1 MNNKTVISSD
11 EIVFE
16 TPPGPEDLRKMDLDE
31 LKMEAINLGISR
43 EAIENIKDDDKKKVF
58 LVKEIIRI
66 RPPVPS
72 NLPPIL
78 LVEKFNPSKME
89 KTVKFRYVKHL
100 FNKGNVY
107 QKSIISVES
116 YIVPLQYSEI
126 NCQTKNNLLE
136 SIHLEVDNLNLDDH
150 SSKEKILEFACNNSK
165 SNTEK
170 RRRATALQ
178 KRLLANNYKRHRITT
193 FDISAY

>member
-1 MNNKTVISSD
+1 MNNNKVISS
-11 EIVFE
+11 EEVVFE

-58 LVKEIIRI
+58 LINEILRI

-72 NLPPIL
+72 NLQPVL
-78 LVEKFNPSKME
+78 LSEEFDESKFEKKMTF
-89 KTVKFRYVKHL
+89 KYVKHL
-100 FNKGNVY
+100 FNKAKEY

-116 YIVPLQYSEI
+116 YIVTLQYSEI
-126 NCQTKNNLLE
+126 NCQTKNNLLK
-136 SIHLEVDNLNLDDH
+136 SINLEVDNINLDDH
-150 SSKEKILEFACNNSK
+150 SSKQNILEFACNNSK